1 MSNRYLVDTSAWIFA
16 LRRGANE
23 AIRARFGELL
33 RLDQLATCGIVALE
47 LVVGAKN
54 ENEVARIQ
62 MRLQAAERLSG
73 EEDDWATAAHIG
85 YSLRRRGV
93 TVGAPDLLLAA
104 VAIRNNIIL
113 LHADR
118 DFDLIAAHSAL
129 RVESLVGL
137 LSES

>member
-33 RLDQLATCGIVALE
+33 RLDQIATCGVVELE

-54 ENEVARIQ
+54 EVARIQ
-62 MRLQAAERLSG
+62 TRLQAAERLSVQ
-73 EEDDWATAAHIG
+73 EDDWATAAHIG

-93 TVGAPDLLLAA
+93 TIGAPDLLLAA

-129 RVESLVGL
+129 RAESLVGL
-137 LSES
+137 VSGS